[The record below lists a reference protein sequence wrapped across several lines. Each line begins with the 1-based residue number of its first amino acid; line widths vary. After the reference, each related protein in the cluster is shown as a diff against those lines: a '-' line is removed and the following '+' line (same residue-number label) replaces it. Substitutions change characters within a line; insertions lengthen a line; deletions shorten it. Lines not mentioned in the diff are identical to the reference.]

1 MCWPKSCT
9 ISPFLLTAASYV
21 AENTVSLKIGRKLYL
36 LWRHSYV
43 TWPDQDFFLSKVV
56 QRMPHK
62 LCKISARSAQRLG
75 SHSRKTHGGASSHS
89 LHGRGLRFGCLLCAC
104 PNSAVSPELWRLG
117 FKEVMEGSPDRVRYL
132 LKMKTISFLPAL
144 PSNGPFRPLHWKGP
158 HEVGTGHL
166 RPEIG
171 PCGPGMDLLRHLNC
185 LFLLNVESERL

>member
-1 MCWPKSCT
+1 M
-9 ISPFLLTAASYV
+9 
-21 AENTVSLKIGRKLYL
+21 
-36 LWRHSYV
+36 
-43 TWPDQDFFLSKVV
+43 TWPEFFFC
-56 QRMPHK
+56 PK
-62 LCKISARSAQRLG
+62 LCKGCPISYAKFQRDPLSG
-75 SHSRKTHGGASSHS
+75 WAVIPEKTHGGASSPS

-158 HEVGTGHL
+158 HEAGTGHL